1 MKVIRRSQ
9 VFSREQLLS
18 KRENENEINNEN
30 KLLAYIRS
38 LPDEMINEIR
48 YFLCGKTKQII
59 ESEMEKKRR
68 KWYRKMICR
77 RDSYCFSC
85 FVFEIIKKIDKKHL
99 IRLILEGTLK
109 KHTKLIKEFRIY
121 REDAEGQE
129 LIEKWKKGEIQEKYD
144 NLIKFTISGEI
155 RSFIQPSYKEV
166 DKLEIEELNE
176 YVYLYKSLLYVAKKT
191 AK

>member
-1 MKVIRRSQ
+1 MKVIRKSQ
-9 VFSREQLLS
+9 IFSRAKLLS
-18 KRENENEINNEN
+18 KRENENEINNEK

-48 YFLCGKTKQII
+48 YFLCGETKQII
-59 ESEMEKKRR
+59 ENEIEKKRR
-68 KWYRKMICR
+68 KWYKKMLCG
-77 RDSYCFSC
+77 RDYRFSC
-85 FVFEIIKKIDKKHL
+85 FIFEIIKKIDKKHL

-144 NLIKFTISGEI
+144 NLIKYTISDDI
-155 RSFIQPSYKEV
+155 SSFIQTSYKEV

-176 YVYLYKSLLYVAKKT
+176 YVYLYKSLLYVENKT